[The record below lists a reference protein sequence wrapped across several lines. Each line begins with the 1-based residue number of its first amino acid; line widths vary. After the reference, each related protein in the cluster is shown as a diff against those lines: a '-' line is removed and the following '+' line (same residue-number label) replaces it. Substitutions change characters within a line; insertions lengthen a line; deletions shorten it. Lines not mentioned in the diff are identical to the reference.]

1 MPVKRKRARKV
12 PASRSKAP
20 ASRSKAPASRS
31 KSPVSSRKKYKQWSE
46 ESMLG
51 ALKAV
56 QDGAMGCNRAA
67 VEYQTYQVS
76 SIRLESQAFGLN
88 LKLSSLMVPISSI
101 LITLSSLDNYG
112 GLQLII
118 RYCPRL
124 AGYIGTVSAS
134 NGFLGKS

>member
-1 MPVKRKRARKV
+1 MPVKRKQARKV

-20 ASRSKAPASRS
+20 ASRSKAPASRSKVHASRS

-67 VEYQTYQVS
+67 VEYGVPKTTLKDRVS
-76 SIRLESQAFGLN
+76 SRVIHGR
-88 LKLSSLMVPISSI
+88 
-101 LITLSSLDNYG
+101 
-112 GLQLII
+112 
-118 RYCPRL
+118 
-124 AGYIGTVSAS
+124 
-134 NGFLGKS
+134 KSGRAPYLTHEARAL